1 MTMKD
6 AGHRTAVEAA
16 LNHEKYERTP
26 VNNFALVTAA
36 RSAGIK
42 VDDARWH
49 PEVSARVAIEYS
61 LKTHSDFVK
70 PVLDS
75 QIPFADLGMKVRFP
89 EDDYGS
95 VKSELVKNAED
106 IDGLAFFN
114 PAKASECPNFTNV
127 IVKGIEETV
136 KQLEEDLHV
145 CGLSWGPISTAG
157 YLMGTENMLMM
168 TMMGEDET
176 VKKLINKTAD
186 FVLAQQ
192 LKMIDAGAT
201 VMWMAD
207 PTSSED
213 LISPD
218 MFVDLS
224 FGPIKKVI
232 GRTKDQYDVSAF
244 LHICGNTTDIL
255 RTLPDTGCDCF
266 SFDHAVD
273 IGKAKK
279 IAGDNIAL
287 MGNIDPVSMILQGT
301 PEQITKRCYEM
312 IDVAGQNG
320 GYIIAPG
327 CETPQASPDE
337 NVAAMGLAGINYWKY
352 Q

>member
-1 MTMKD
+1 MRD
-6 AGHRTAVEAA
+6 AGHRAAVSTA
-16 LNHEKYERTP
+16 LNHEKYSRTP

-49 PEVSARVAIEYS
+49 PEVSAKVSIEYS

-75 QIPFADLGMKVRFP
+75 QIPFADMGMKVKFP

-106 IDGLAFFN
+106 VDDLAFFD
-114 PAKASECPNFTNV
+114 PSVASECPNFTKV
-127 IVKGIEETV
+127 IVNGIEETAR
-136 KQLEEDLHV
+136 QLEEDLHI

-168 TMMGEDET
+168 TMMGEDGM
-176 VKKLINKTAD
+176 VKKLIDKSAD

-218 MFVDLS
+218 MFMDYS
-224 FGPIKKVI
+224 FGAIK
-232 GRTKDQYDVSAF
+232 RTISKTKEAYDVPAF

-255 RTLPDTGCDCF
+255 KHLPDTGCDCF

-273 IGKAKK
+273 ISTAKG
-279 IAGDNIAL
+279 IAGKDIAL
-287 MGNIDPVSMILQGT
+287 MGNIDPVRMILQGK
-301 PEQITKRCYEM
+301 PEDITRRCYEM
-312 IDVAGQNG
+312 IDIAGQDG

-337 NVAAMGLAGINYWKY
+337 NVAAMGLAGTEYWKRKP
-352 Q
+352 